1 MPNDPDTKEENQPK
15 VLLIAQ
21 LRAFLV
27 SGESFDLLP
36 IKHEQDVKTEVE
48 SLVESWAKSGFLL
61 HGRFIY
67 PWHQVKHVEVTEVE
81 EMPLQ
86 LAQQRFDDLYAAQ
99 RARMHEDFWRTR
111 QKSEKKPNEKG
122 ADAAGP
128 PH

>member
-1 MPNDPDTKEENQPK
+1 VPNDPDTKEENEPK

-36 IKHEQDVKTEVE
+36 IKHEQDVKSEVE
-48 SLVESWAKSGFLL
+48 SLVQSWAESGFLV

-67 PWHQVKHVEVTEVE
+67 PWHQVKHVEVTQVE

-86 LAQQRFDDLYAAQ
+86 LAHQRFDELYAAQ
-99 RARMHEDFWRTR
+99 RARMQEGFWRTHR
-111 QKSEKKPNEKG
+111 KSEKKTNEKG
-122 ADAAGP
+122 GDGP
-128 PH
+128 GH